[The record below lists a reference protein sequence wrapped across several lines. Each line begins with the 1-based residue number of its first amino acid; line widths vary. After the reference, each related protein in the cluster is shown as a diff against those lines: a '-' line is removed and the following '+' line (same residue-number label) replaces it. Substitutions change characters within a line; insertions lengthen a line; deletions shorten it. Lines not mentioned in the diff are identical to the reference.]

1 MTRKLLLLAVLITA
15 AAGFYLKG
23 LPVPT
28 AKREGASG
36 AAPSMSGESPSSRG
50 SIQPAESTGAYRRV
64 SGQKFHIRPL
74 QGRAYALQQDFMPPE
89 GDAAQVVASLLPR
102 AEAGDEIAAFQIYR
116 KIASCRDDLT
126 SAKRSAPSTDSES
139 LVPADCRSIP
149 ADQWRQYTARWLD
162 EAAERSF
169 VPAQLLY
176 AIDSNAIVGSGP
188 ELISHPEAVM
198 DYRRK
203 AMAYL
208 NLAASTGNADALSML
223 SSSYANGVITKR
235 DPMLAY
241 AYFIATGLA
250 YGDSGSAQRQWM
262 RERLETGLDKKQVDY
277 ATQKGKQIYEN
288 CCSP

>member
-1 MTRKLLLLAVLITA
+1 
-15 AAGFYLKG
+15 
-23 LPVPT
+23 
-28 AKREGASG
+28 
-36 AAPSMSGESPSSRG
+36 
-50 SIQPAESTGAYRRV
+50 
-64 SGQKFHIRPL
+64 
-74 QGRAYALQQDFMPPE
+74 
-89 GDAAQVVASLLPR
+89 
-102 AEAGDEIAAFQIYR
+102 
-116 KIASCRDDLT
+116 
-126 SAKRSAPSTDSES
+126 
-139 LVPADCRSIP
+139 
-149 ADQWRQYTARWLD
+149 
-162 EAAERSF
+162 
-169 VPAQLLY
+169 
-176 AIDSNAIVGSGP
+176 
-188 ELISHPEAVM
+188 M